1 MSERPT
7 ILIIEDDAAMRAGLS
22 DNLEIEGYRVA
33 GAPMLRE
40 ARRRVLQSTPD
51 LILLDLMLPDG
62 SGIDFC
68 RELRAQGLTLPII
81 ILTAKGQEMDKV
93 IGLEMGADD
102 YVVKP
107 FSLRELLARVNAHLR
122 RTRNKRQVQEVV
134 RVGVAEVDF
143 KRYLITRDGQALEFS
158 AKELELLRFLVV
170 HRGQT
175 VSRDTLLAEVWG
187 HFQDIVTLTVDNF
200 SVRLR
205 KKVEPDP
212 ARPCYLITVRGSG
225 YKLLEQ

>member
-7 ILIIEDDAAMRAGLS
+7 ILIVEDDAAMRAGLS

-33 GAPMLRE
+33 GAPTLRE
-40 ARRRVLQSTPD
+40 AQRTVLQSNPD
-51 LILLDLMLPDG
+51 LILLDIMLPDG

-81 ILTAKGQEMDKV
+81 MLTAKGQEMDKV
-93 IGLEMGADD
+93 VGLEMGADD

-122 RTRNKRQVQEVV
+122 RTRSKRQLQEVV

-143 KRYLITRDGQALEFS
+143 KRHRLTRDGQVLEFS
-158 AKELELLRFLVV
+158 AKESELLRFLVV
-170 HRGQT
+170 HRGQV
-175 VSRDTLLAEVWG
+175 VSRDALLAEVWG
-187 HFQDIVTLTVDNF
+187 HSQDVLTRTVDNF
-200 SVRLR
+200 VARLR
-205 KKVEPDP
+205 KKIEPDP
-212 ARPCYLITVRGSG
+212 ARPRYLITVHGSG
-225 YKLLEQ
+225 YKLLED

>member
-7 ILIIEDDAAMRAGLS
+7 ILIVEDDAAMRAGLS

-33 GAPMLRE
+33 GAPTLRE
-40 ARRRVLQSTPD
+40 AQRAVLQSNPD
-51 LILLDLMLPDG
+51 LILLDIMLPDG

-81 ILTAKGQEMDKV
+81 MLTAKSQEMDKV
-93 IGLEMGADD
+93 VGLEMGADD

-122 RTRNKRQVQEVV
+122 RARSKRQLQEVV

-143 KRYLITRDGQALEFS
+143 KRHRLIRDGQVLEFS
-158 AKELELLRFLVV
+158 AKESDLLRFLVV
-170 HRGQT
+170 HRGQV
-175 VSRDTLLAEVWG
+175 VSRDALLAEVWG
-187 HFQDIVTLTVDNF
+187 HSQDVVTRTVDNF
-200 SVRLR
+200 VARLR
-205 KKVEPDP
+205 KKIEPDP
-212 ARPCYLITVRGSG
+212 ARPRYLITVHGSG
-225 YKLLEQ
+225 YKLLED